1 MTTEHPAVHPSPG
14 ATLSTARVRAGITL
28 AEIARRS
35 RVPIEALDALE
46 RDEWSALPAPV
57 YARGF
62 LRLYAR
68 ELGLD
73 AEPLVKLMD
82 AQRVI
87 RGDAPPPPRPRRRPA
102 AELEQLKQTR
112 RGTAVGVALGAL
124 IVVFLLSL
132 FGRDEMPVDAG
143 APAPPP
149 AGVSV
154 P

>member
-1 MTTEHPAVHPSPG
+1 MTTEQPLVNPSPG
-14 ATLSTARVRAGITL
+14 ATLAGARVRAGITL
-28 AEIARRS
+28 AEVARRS
-35 RVPIEALDALE
+35 RVPPEALDALE
-46 RDEWSALPAPV
+46 RDDWASLPAPV

-73 AEPLVKLMD
+73 PEPLVTLMD
-82 AQRVI
+82 AQRVL
-87 RGDAPPPPRPRRRPA
+87 RGDALVPRRPRQRPA
-102 AELEQLKQTR
+102 AELEHLKQNR

-132 FGRDEMPVDAG
+132 FGRDELPVDAG
-143 APAPPP
+143 TPEPPP